1 MSGSIARIAYVTDV
15 EGRWDKLATFA
26 DGNDDV
32 RLEPARGL
40 VLADDVTFVFG
51 GDVCDR
57 GPDARRLVT
66 TLLDAKRRYGERVVL
81 LAGNRD
87 LNKLRLRRELDG
99 HPPER
104 TPSELRAGPR
114 APLLRWI
121 LAHTMGAKEAFDHR
135 RAELAAA
142 ARLEGHEVRDEAVAE
157 SFLDDVAPG
166 GPMLAYLRAC
176 RLAHR
181 AGPTLFV
188 HGGVTSESLGAVPE
202 RSERFGDLDAWI
214 AALDELLSSELDRF
228 ERGQSPDTILAYQA
242 PRPGT
247 LWNQASVVYG
257 RLADEEANPSL
268 PEEAVI
274 RALGDDGIGR
284 VVVGHTPSGDCPAI
298 LRDPRP
304 GLAGFELVLA
314 DNSYGRIERGSRVT
328 LTGQETRIEGVSE
341 LDDGTRVPI
350 AFRTR
355 LEADEDPLGRRVAA
369 TGALVKAR
377 LASGEYLL
385 FRGLPERRV
394 TQTLVT
400 DRELAG
406 LRLAPAR

>member
-1 MSGSIARIAYVTDV
+1 MSGSIERIAYVTDV

-26 DGNDDV
+26 EGNDDV
-32 RLEPARGL
+32 RLEADDTL
-40 VLADDVTFVFG
+40 VLADGVTLVFG

-57 GPDARRLVT
+57 GPHARRLVT
-66 TLLDAKRRYGERVVL
+66 TLLAAKRRYGERVVL

-99 HPPER
+99 HPPPR
-104 TPSELRAGPR
+104 TPSELCDGPR

-121 LAHTMGAKEAFDHR
+121 LANTMGAREAFEHR
-135 RAELAAA
+135 RAELATSL
-142 ARLEGHEVRDEAVAE
+142 ARLEISEDAVAE
-157 SFLDDVAPG
+157 SFLEDVAPG

-188 HGGVTSESLGAVPE
+188 HGGVTSESLGTVPGRTE
-202 RSERFGDLDAWI
+202 RVEDLDAWI
-214 AALDELLSSELDRF
+214 AALDELLALELDLF
-228 ERGQSPDTILAYQA
+228 ERGGAPDTILAYQA
-242 PRPGT
+242 PKPGT

-268 PEEAVI
+268 PDEAVV
-274 RALGDDGIGR
+274 RALAEAGIAR
-284 VVVGHTPSGDCPAI
+284 VVVGHTPSGDCPAV
-298 LRDPRP
+298 LRERHASR
-304 GLAGFELVLA
+304 AGFELVLA
-314 DNSYGRIERGSRVT
+314 DNSYGRIERGSSVS
-328 LTGQETRIEGVSE
+328 LTHEETRVSGVSE
-341 LDDGTRVPI
+341 LDDGTRVAI

-355 LEADEDPLGRRVAA
+355 LSSDEDPLGRRVEA

-394 TQTLVT
+394 SQTLAT
-400 DRELAG
+400 ERELAAM
-406 LRLAPAR
+406 RLAPAR

>member
-1 MSGSIARIAYVTDV
+1 MSERARIAYVTDV
-15 EGRWDKLATFA
+15 EGRWDKLITFT

-32 RLEPARGL
+32 RLAADDTL
-40 VLADDVTFVFG
+40 VLSDGVTLVFG

-57 GPDARRLVT
+57 GPHAQRLVA
-66 TLLDAKRRYGERVVL
+66 TLLEAKRRYGDRVVL

-99 HPPER
+99 HPPAR

-121 LAHTMGAKEAFDHR
+121 LAHTMGAKEAFEHR
-135 RAELAAA
+135 RAELAASA
-142 ARLEGHEVRDEAVAE
+142 GARVEGHEVHDEAVAE

-188 HGGVTSESLGAVPE
+188 HGGVTSESLGTVPH
-202 RSERFGDLDAWI
+202 RSERLADLDAWV
-214 AALDELLSSELDRF
+214 AALDELLAGELDLF
-228 ERGQSPDTILAYQA
+228 ERGRSPDTILAYQA

-247 LWNQASVVYG
+247 LWNQSSVVYG
-257 RLADEEANPSL
+257 RLADEDANPSL
-268 PEEAVI
+268 PDEAVI
-274 RALGDDGIGR
+274 RALAEAGVR
-284 VVVGHTPSGDCPAI
+284 RLVVGHTPSGDCPAI
-298 LRDPRP
+298 LRDR
-304 GLAGFELVLA
+304 GFELMLA

-328 LTGQETRIEGVSE
+328 LTHDETRVEGVSE

-355 LEADEDPLGRRVAA
+355 LAETDDPLGRRVAA
-369 TGALVKAR
+369 SGALVKAR
-377 LASGEYLL
+377 AASGEYLL

-394 TQTLVT
+394 TQTIVT
-400 DRELAG
+400 ERELAA

>member
-1 MSGSIARIAYVTDV
+1 MNERIAYLTDV
-15 EGRWDKLATFA
+15 EGRWDKLATFTE
-26 DGNDDV
+26 GNDDV
-32 RLEPARGL
+32 RLEADDTL

-57 GPDARRLVT
+57 GPHARRLVS
-66 TLLDAKRRYGERVVL
+66 TLLEAKRRYGDRVVL

-99 HPPER
+99 HPPGR
-104 TPSELRAGPR
+104 TPSELRSGPR
-114 APLLRWI
+114 GSLLQWI
-121 LAHTMGAKEAFDHR
+121 LSNTMGAKEAFEHR
-135 RAELAAA
+135 RTELASS
-142 ARLEGHEVRDEAVAE
+142 ARRERDELEDDSVAV
-157 SFLDDVAPG
+157 SFLEDVAPN

-188 HGGVTSESLGAVPE
+188 HGGVTSESLGVVPD
-202 RSERFGDLDAWI
+202 RSERIEDVDAWV
-214 AALDELLSSELDRF
+214 AALDEVLAHELDVF
-228 ERGQSPDTILAYQA
+228 ERGGSPDAILAYQA

-247 LWNQASVVYG
+247 LWNQASVIYG
-257 RLADEEANPSL
+257 RLADEEANPTL
-268 PEEAVI
+268 PEETVL
-274 RALGDDGIGR
+274 RALDAARIRR

-298 LRDPRP
+298 VRDR
-304 GLAGFELVLA
+304 GFELVLA

-328 LTGQETRIEGVSE
+328 LTRDETRVEGLSE
-341 LDDGTRVPI
+341 LDEGTRVVI
-350 AFRTR
+350 KFRTR

-385 FRGLPERRV
+385 FRGLPQRRV
-394 TQTLVT
+394 TQALLTAR
-400 DRELAG
+400 DLAG
-406 LRLAPAR
+406 LRLSPAR